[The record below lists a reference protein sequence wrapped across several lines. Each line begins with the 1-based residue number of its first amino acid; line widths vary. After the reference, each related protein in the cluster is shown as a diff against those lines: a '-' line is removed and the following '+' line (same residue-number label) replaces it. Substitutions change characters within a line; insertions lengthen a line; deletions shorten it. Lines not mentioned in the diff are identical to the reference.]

1 MLKWSEVKGTYVTL
15 TIKRG
20 SQEKDIKIKR
30 DTIHVKS
37 VEYEKKDNVGV
48 LTINKFQS
56 NTSGELKSAIIKAH
70 KQGVRHIILD
80 LRNNPWFIR

>member
-1 MLKWSEVKGTYVTL
+1 MLKWSAVKGTYVTL

-20 SQEKDIKIKR
+20 SQEKNIKIKR

-37 VEYEKKDNVGV
+37 VEYEKKGNVGV

-70 KQGVRHIILD
+70 KQGIRHIILD
-80 LRNNPWFIR
+80 LRNNPGVIR